1 MDLLE
6 RYLSAIARALPVA
19 QAADIQAELR
29 DVLLSR
35 VEEQEERLGHPLS
48 REELEALLMAFGHPL
63 VVAGR
68 YRRVQHLIGPE
79 VFPFWWAGLKTTL
92 AIVAAIYLVLTIV
105 AIAAEGPQPVLIRL
119 WPSLWTALLMTF
131 AIVTLAGLCVERYAP
146 ARMLQRWKPRQLPP
160 PGRKMRSPF
169 DIAAEIA
176 MGAAFILW
184 WTGLLHFRNFVSAP
198 DGVRIDMAPV
208 WATWHWPI
216 LAYAVFEIGVNVYAL
231 ARPGRSRVDSGL
243 TLLRYVLGAALLT
256 GVLQAGH
263 WLVVSGAVH
272 SSLGAEEISRNFD
285 QGMRVGLLC
294 AIAYFVVRAGWE
306 ILRLVT
312 GRDVRVMGS

>member
-6 RYLSAIARALPVA
+6 RYLSAIERALPAA

-35 VEEQEERLGHPLS
+35 VEEQEARLGHPLT
-48 REELEALLMAFGHPL
+48 RQELEALLMAFGHPL

-68 YRRVQHLIGPE
+68 YRQIQHLIGPE

-92 AIVAAIYLVLTIV
+92 SIVGGIYLVLVIV
-105 AIAAEGPQPVLIRL
+105 AIVAEGPQPVLMRL
-119 WPSLWTALLMTF
+119 WPSLWTALLTTF
-131 AIVTLAGLCVERYAP
+131 AIVTLVGVCVERYLP
-146 ARMLQRWKPRQLPP
+146 ARLLQRWKPRQLPP

-176 MGAAFILW
+176 MGAVFILW
-184 WTGLLHFRNFVSAP
+184 WTGLLHFRNFVSPP
-198 DGVRIDMAPV
+198 DGLRIDMAPV
-208 WATWHWPI
+208 WTTWHWPI
-216 LAYAVFEIGVNVYAL
+216 LAYAVFEIAVNVYAL
-231 ARPGRSRVDSGL
+231 ARPGQSRMISGL
-243 TLLRYVLGAALLT
+243 TLLRYALGAALLT

-272 SSLGAEEISRNFD
+272 SSLAAEEISRNFD

-294 AIAYFVVRAGWE
+294 TIGYFAVRAGWE
-306 ILRLVT
+306 VLRLVT
-312 GRDVRVMGS
+312 GRDVRVTV